1 MADGAEGLIIEV
13 ESGANGAISSLE
25 LLATKLEM
33 LKTTC
38 KASGSLNTYAK
49 NYKNLITTINGNV
62 ISQANMESLRY
73 FENQLRKFEGLK
85 FSPTIAKGFQNID
98 NVIKS
103 MSAESLT
110 NLGTFTNAL
119 ANLSQMKGVS
129 IYKSTVDNLTKLA
142 ELAKNLDASSV
153 QNLNSFAEALA
164 KLQVFTE
171 VDTTSMK
178 ELASSMK
185 TFSSATKGATQRG
198 RTFNTVLAN
207 VRTRTMGVYI
217 ALSRITSLAGK
228 TMSVYGDYVESLN
241 LFKMAIGEA
250 AGAEYEF
257 AKRAQDLLGI
267 DLTQWMQAQGV
278 FNALAS
284 GFGVASDKAALM
296 SRNLTQLAY
305 DISSFYN
312 ITVEDAIQKVQSGFA
327 GQIRP
332 VRNLG
337 YDLSQAR
344 LEAIALANGID
355 EEVKSMTQAEK
366 SQLRYIAL
374 MTQLTEVQGDLARTL
389 DSPTNQMR
397 LLNAQLDQMQRSI
410 GLVLLPLLNKI
421 IPYLNAIFRVVKM
434 IAEEI
439 AAMFGYTL
447 PALSG
452 TDFTSNISMGADELE
467 EDLEDANS
475 AAKELKNTLASF
487 DQINLITSSSKGNG
501 GGTGGSTSTGGLNLD
516 LPSYDFLGDVTENQA
531 QKIADGM
538 MRSLRPFV
546 DFLKESIKWTVD
558 HIDELKGL
566 LELIAGVTILGKLA
580 TKAKEI
586 FTWFKDLDSIV
597 KGIGFIT
604 IGFQLSYVGGKN
616 LAAAETIEDSVMAVL
631 KIALGAVAGAIG
643 GYYLLGGATGIVL
656 GATVS
661 LIWALKG
668 YQDQKMEEMK
678 QRIHDTFFEFE
689 EGRQSVEDFNK
700 QWEQFVDKYANPELK
715 EKLDI
720 SKDFRDSVSNIGGSI
735 DELRKNYMYSQL
747 TTEQYVTAI
756 GELFGEM
763 EETIKEHTEASSE
776 AIRTA
781 LSGELGIFLQRSGVS
796 LTRVDELLTQADENI
811 QKAIEDIREELD
823 ALNQQLLDG
832 MDTEEYNAQFQEL
845 IDKLGQ
851 YYDVT
856 SMTRNVAKDFAD
868 LFDTTGINF
877 TSYEDF
883 IQTVENVESTYG
895 DMVTSLRE
903 NRDSLIADM
912 KSKLPGL
919 SAEEQAEWQ
928 KMIDLTAEYFNQQ
941 EAELTTGYQ
950 NVLNRIEGTAF
961 ENWDKVFNTDGFLTA
976 TSSLGSGMFDLMTA
990 VDTAF
995 SKHNLDRP
1003 VTAFSEAAQLAHD
1016 AQELVKGSTG
1026 NLWDIVAKFP
1036 KDKFED
1042 AFYRISKGYDKST
1055 QTYKKFGGE
1064 TTRTTDAVMTSLAN
1078 MVSAGQRD
1086 WDRYGYYVAINTNK
1100 ASSIL
1105 PEIPKSM
1112 QKNLLETTGLLDAHK
1127 NDFGIKSAMLMGQVS
1142 LAFADSKNTAKN
1154 NMKHTLDIA
1163 SGELVT
1169 SDIQAKYKNNANTL
1183 LGSMVGSLSD
1193 PMGRV
1198 KKAISDTLNSNQ
1210 PEMEK
1215 LGKNLG
1221 LGIAKGM
1228 DSVSGDAENST
1239 SKLTKRMGK
1248 PFNQFGSDL
1257 YDYMN
1262 TMTAGIVAIWNS
1274 IEISTGKATLSSKL
1288 KIPKWAMKGYATGG
1302 FPTSADFFYANENG
1316 VPEYVGTMGGRTAVA
1331 NNQEITK
1338 GVADAVY
1345 KAIKDTGIAN
1355 DVKKIASKDGKVV
1368 FAPSEQAGKVMQQS
1382 VNMYN
1387 STGGRY

>member
-1 MADGAEGLIIEV
+1 
-13 ESGANGAISSLE
+13 
-25 LLATKLEM
+25 
-33 LKTTC
+33 
-38 KASGSLNTYAK
+38 
-49 NYKNLITTINGNV
+49 
-62 ISQANMESLRY
+62 
-73 FENQLRKFEGLK
+73 
-85 FSPTIAKGFQNID
+85 
-98 NVIKS
+98 
-103 MSAESLT
+103 
-110 NLGTFTNAL
+110 
-119 ANLSQMKGVS
+119 
-129 IYKSTVDNLTKLA
+129 
-142 ELAKNLDASSV
+142 
-153 QNLNSFAEALA
+153 
-164 KLQVFTE
+164 
-171 VDTTSMK
+171 
-178 ELASSMK
+178 
-185 TFSSATKGATQRG
+185 
-198 RTFNTVLAN
+198 
-207 VRTRTMGVYI
+207 
-217 ALSRITSLAGK
+217 
-228 TMSVYGDYVESLN
+228 MSVYGDYVESLN

-284 GFGVASDKAALM
+284 GFGVASDKASLM

-421 IPYLNAIFRVVKM
+421 IPYLNAIFRVIKM

-516 LPSYDFLGDVTENQA
+516 LPSYDFLGNVTENQA
-531 QKIADGM
+531 QKIAEGM
-538 MRSLRPFV
+538 MQSLRPYINT
-546 DFLKESIKWTVD
+546 LKELIKFVVD
-558 HIDELKGL
+558 HLDLIKRTIEIIAVTTIGKKLLGSLLGVFTTSKKEMEDLQGILKGFAL
-566 LELIAGVTILGKLA
+566 
-580 TKAKEI
+580 
-586 FTWFKDLDSIV
+586 
-597 KGIGFIT
+597 IT
-604 IGFQLSYVGGKN
+604 IGFQFSYEGGKDIGKGN
-616 LAAAETIEDSVMAVL
+616 LLQGVMQSAFGTG
-631 KIALGAVAGAIG
+631 IAAIG
-643 GYYLLGGATGIVL
+643 GKMVFGTAGMVISAI
-656 GATVS
+656 AS
-661 LIWALKG
+661 LVITFKG
-668 YQDQKMEEMK
+668 YLDGKAEALQQEC
-678 QRIHDTFFEFE
+678 HDIFFAIRDDAKSLDEVKE
-689 EGRQSVEDFNK
+689 S
-700 QWEQFVDKYANPELK
+700 WEKFCDSLTNPEVL
-715 EKLDI
+715 EK
-720 SKDFRDSVSNIGGSI
+720 VNVA
-735 DELRKNYMYSQL
+735 DELQGNVEGIGK
-747 TTEQYVTAI
+747 AI
-756 GELFGEM
+756 GELRTQYITGNIIATSYAENLIQLYGELETAVAEHMKGVDEAIIASLQGPFGLYMQARGYDVQKYIDTITTSTDNVQKRLEQNRLKLQEYNHYIEQGISVDHYRKKIDEILAENELLYESMGDVSGQTTTVFDSFKDIKINMEDLQPFKDAMAEIEKTYSDTVTNIDKELEIYRTETNKVLTDPDATEAQKQYAREVLGLAEQYAKDQKQVLNDAYIDLIQSFENQAVLNWSHLVDLKGLDVANNTMKDVFGEL
-763 EETIKEHTEASSE
+763 ETVFNDAYGTASQERAETYFSK
-776 AIRTA
+776 
-781 LSGELGIFLQRSGVS
+781 LVGLQGKY
-796 LTRVDELLTQADENI
+796 AN
-811 QKAIEDIREELD
+811 AIEGYSFGF
-823 ALNQQLLDG
+823 A
-832 MDTEEYNAQFQEL
+832 NASKKQV
-845 IDKLGQ
+845 K
-851 YYDVT
+851 
-856 SMTRNVAKDFAD
+856 
-868 LFDTTGINF
+868 
-877 TSYEDF
+877 
-883 IQTVENVESTYG
+883 TY
-895 DMVTSLRE
+895 
-903 NRDSLIADM
+903 
-912 KSKLPGL
+912 K
-919 SAEEQAEWQ
+919 
-928 KMIDLTAEYFNQQ
+928 
-941 EAELTTGYQ
+941 
-950 NVLNRIEGTAF
+950 EGTN
-961 ENWDKVFNTDGFLTA
+961 EVYK
-976 TSSLGSGMFDLMTA
+976 SM
-990 VDTAF
+990 
-995 SKHNLDRP
+995 LDI
-1003 VTAFSEAAQLAHD
+1003 A
-1016 AQELVKGSTG
+1016 
-1026 NLWDIVAKFP
+1026 I
-1036 KDKFED
+1036 
-1042 AFYRISKGYDKST
+1042 
-1055 QTYKKFGGE
+1055 KFGN
-1064 TTRTTDAVMTSLAN
+1064 TSDTMISAVGKMAD
-1078 MVSAGQRD
+1078 AGQRD
-1086 WDRYGYYVAINTNK
+1086 WDRYGYYVAINTDKMNSK
-1100 ASSIL
+1100 L
-1105 PEIPKSM
+1105 PEIPKAM
-1112 QKNLLETTGLLDAHK
+1112 QRNLLETTGIMDAQK
-1127 NDFGIKSAMLMGQVS
+1127 DNFGIKSAMLMGQVS
-1142 LAFADSKNTAKN
+1142 LALADSKNTAKN
-1154 NMKHTLDIA
+1154 NLKHTLDIA
-1163 SGELVT
+1163 SAELVT

-1198 KKAISDTLNSNQ
+1198 KKAISDTLTSNQ

-1228 DSVSGDAENST
+1228 DSVSGDAETST